1 MKLIHVIQHTSA
13 EYLGLIEDHLEGRG
27 VRFKY
32 YRPFTESKAL
42 PAIDAM
48 ADGLI
53 LLGGGPWGSAGTRD
67 LPTLKEEIRLAHA
80 CLMREWPVVGI
91 GLGAQVLALAAGGES
106 TPAPLTFEVTS
117 ARRCSP
123 DALSGYLPQTYPLAL
138 YMRDWPVP
146 PDYASVLARD
156 ERERPALWQIGRNA
170 FGFSGHPGLKVAMVE
185 DLIMEFEESP
195 ADPGVGLDQLRAIQG
210 PLEDAL
216 VPIMT
221 GLVQATDWI
230 AV

>member
-1 MKLIHVIQHTSA
+1 MKLVHVVQHTSA

-32 YRPFTESKAL
+32 YRPFTQSKAL

-48 ADGLI
+48 RDGLI
-53 LLGGGPWGSAGTRD
+53 LLGGGPWGSAGARD
-67 LPTLKEEIRLAHA
+67 LPTLKDEVRLAHA

-91 GLGAQVLALAAGGES
+91 GLGAQILALAAGGRSEP
-106 TPAPLTFEVTS
+106 TPLTLEVTS
-117 ARRCSP
+117 ARRVVGA
-123 DALSGYLPQTYPLAL
+123 ALNGYLPEHYPLAL
-138 YMRDWPVP
+138 YLRDQAVP
-146 PDYASVLARD
+146 PDYATILARD
-156 ERERPALWQIGRNA
+156 ARDRPALWQIGSNA
-170 FGFSGHPGLKVAMVE
+170 FGFAGHPGLKVAMVE

-195 ADPGVGLDQLRAIQG
+195 ADAGTRLDALRRIQQ

-221 GLVQATDWI
+221 GLVQLTGWI

>member
-42 PAIDAM
+42 PPIDAM
-48 ADGLI
+48 HNGLI
-53 LLGGGPWGSAGTRD
+53 LLGGGPWGSAGVRD
-67 LPTLKEEIRLAHA
+67 LPTLKEEVRLAHA
-80 CLMREWPVVGI
+80 CLMRGWPVVGI
-91 GLGAQVLALAAGGES
+91 GLGAQILALAAGGRSE
-106 TPAPLTFEVTS
+106 PVPLAFEVTS
-117 ARRCSP
+117 AHRASP
-123 DALSGYLPQTYPLAL
+123 AALNGYLPERYPLAL

-146 PDYASVLARD
+146 PDYARVLARD
-156 ERERPALWQIGRNA
+156 EQDRPALWQIGDNA
-170 FGFSGHPGLKVAMVE
+170 LGFAGHPGLKVAMVE

-195 ADPGVGLDQLRAIQG
+195 LEPGASLDRLRQVQRS
-210 PLEDAL
+210 LEDAL

-221 GLVQATDWI
+221 GLVQLTGWI

>member
-42 PAIDAM
+42 PPIDGM
-48 ADGLI
+48 RDGLI
-53 LLGGGPWGSAGTRD
+53 LLGGGPWGSAGERN
-67 LPTLKEEIRLAHA
+67 LPTLQEEIRLARA

-91 GLGAQVLALAAGGES
+91 GLGAQILALAAGGRS
-106 TPAPLTFEVTS
+106 QPAPLIFEVTT
-117 ARRCSP
+117 AHRANAT
-123 DALSGYLPQTYPLAL
+123 ALNGYLPQSYPLAL
-138 YMRDWPVP
+138 YMRDRPVA
-146 PDYASVLARD
+146 PDYATVLARD
-156 ERERPALWQIGRNA
+156 EQERPALWQIGSNA
-170 FGFSGHPGLKVAMVE
+170 LGFVGHPGLKVAMVE
-185 DLIMEFEESP
+185 DLIMEFEEAP
-195 ADPGVGLDQLRAIQG
+195 ADPGDGLDKLRRMQRS
-210 PLEDAL
+210 LEDAL

-221 GLVQATDWI
+221 GLVQLTGWI